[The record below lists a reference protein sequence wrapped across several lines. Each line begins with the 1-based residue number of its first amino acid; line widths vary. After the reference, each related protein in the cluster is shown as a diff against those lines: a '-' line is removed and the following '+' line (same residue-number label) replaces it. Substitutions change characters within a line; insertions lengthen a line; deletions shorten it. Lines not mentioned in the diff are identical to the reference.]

1 MLHFNNFSTA
11 ILKPEKGIL
20 LAVSGPSKLAQ
31 TWEVRTDNVASKYQ
45 LEYIWE
51 ARKSRWKGRGAC
63 HLKNISIH
71 GMV

>member
-31 TWEVRTDNVASKYQ
+31 TWKVRTDNVASKY
-45 LEYIWE
+45 
-51 ARKSRWKGRGAC
+51 
-63 HLKNISIH
+63 
-71 GMV
+71 